1 MKASSL
7 LFAAALTLSA
17 TGAFAQSTY
26 QSFTATAYRPTGS
39 SARPAATTSGT
50 SFTRR
55 VAGGGSITYFGATC
69 STDARHEQFTQLRQ
83 AFEASKPTV
92 VFFEKPDCGVDS
104 TEAATISRMGEGGY
118 VRYLAQQHQVRAQ
131 RLDDPEAEYA
141 YLQTKVDAERL
152 KLYYLLRYTNRL
164 TAQNGSSKAVAI
176 KQLKQLLANSSYF
189 LPGTEQVIH
198 NVAEFETAYQKY
210 CPNAGKWW
218 KAPAAWF
225 KPSAATASTSSAFI
239 KEIASARNDFRE
251 QRMYRQLTEL
261 AQRGERVFVVVD
273 QDYLPSQGSVLA
285 SK

>member
-7 LFAAALTLSA
+7 LLAAALTLSA
-17 TGAFAQSTY
+17 TGAFAQSY

-39 SARPAATTSGT
+39 SARPATTTSGT

-69 STDARHEQFTQLRQ
+69 SQDARHEQFSQLRQ
-83 AFEASKPTV
+83 AFEASKATV

-104 TEAATISRMGEGGY
+104 TEAATISRMGESGY
-118 VRYLAQQHQVRAQ
+118 VRYLAQQHQVRTQ

-141 YLQTKVDAERL
+141 YLKTKVDAERL
-152 KLYYLLRYTNRL
+152 KLYYLLRQTSRL
-164 TAQNGSSKAVAI
+164 HTQYGASKAVAT

-189 LPGTEQVIH
+189 IPGTEQVIH
-198 NVAEFETAYQKY
+198 NVAEFEMAYQKY

-239 KEIASARNDFRE
+239 KEVASARNDFRE

-285 SK
+285 IK